1 MSARRLSA
9 LLVALALST
18 PAVVASGADY
28 TAASASPG
36 NHFATVADFN
46 TVSVVLA
53 DPGTPLRGD
62 VTLAATATSD
72 RGIAEVRFESAPAGS
87 GTWTDAC
94 VVAAPPYTC
103 AWDSGSVTTGLY
115 DIRAVATDLAGYS
128 RVSVVAVR
136 MVDAVGPIVT
146 LQDPGP
152 WLRGSVAVAASATDT
167 GSGVAGLTVQY
178 RRAGTSGWTDLCA
191 TGTATLGCSLNAAGQ
206 ADGDLEL
213 RALAVD
219 GAANSRSTPLLT
231 RRVDNTAPA
240 AQAGAPAV
248 LRGTVTLTATADD
261 GAGTGVASVAIQHR
275 PSGNGAWTTTCTGT
289 TAPYA
294 CSLDTTTLSG
304 FADVRAV
311 ATDATGLATASAVL
325 TRRVDN
331 VAPATPTLAN
341 PGTTLQ
347 GTINVTG
354 TATDAESGVAS
365 WALQHRAAGAATW
378 TAACSDSAAPYGCA
392 WNTATAADG
401 LYDLRAVATDG
412 GGLTRASATL
422 TSRRV
427 DNLGPTVTLG
437 DPGSPTRGSVTL
449 TATATDPA
457 GVSSV
462 VFERKASSSST
473 WTTIC
478 TVTASPWTCAWN
490 TGGAADGVFDL
501 RVRATDTLGHVSV
514 ATVPGRQVDNT
525 APVATDVQGGN
536 GGAVAGRPDAGDWLR
551 FTWSETVSPASI
563 LAGWTGTPI
572 PVTVTIGD
580 ANRRDTVDITASS
593 GTLNLLAVAG
603 GLRMNADVV
612 GSVTVFDATMAQAGA
627 SITITLG
634 TRRSGTVKTGPA
646 AAMTWRAPAAV
657 KDAAG
662 NASAALQITE
672 SGAGDTDF

>member
-1 MSARRLSA
+1 VSARRLTA

-18 PAVVASGADY
+18 PAVAASGADY

-46 TVSVVLA
+46 TVSVSLA
-53 DPGTPLRGD
+53 DPGTPLRGE
-62 VTLAATATSD
+62 VTLTATASSD
-72 RGIAEVRFESAPAGS
+72 RGIAGVRFESAPAGG
-87 GTWTDAC
+87 GTWTEAC
-94 VVAAPPYTC
+94 AVAAPPYTC
-103 AWDSGSVTTGLY
+103 AWDSGSVATGPY

-128 RVSVVAVR
+128 RASVVASR
-136 MVDAVGPIVT
+136 MIDAVGPLVT
-146 LQDPGP
+146 LVDPGP
-152 WLRGSVAVAASATDT
+152 WLQGSVAVAASASDT
-167 GSGVAGLTVQY
+167 GTGVAGLTLQY
-178 RRAGTSGWTDLCA
+178 RRAGTIGWADLCT
-191 TGTATLGCSLNAAGQ
+191 TGAETLACSLDAAAQ

-213 RALAVD
+213 RAVAVD
-219 GAANSRSTPLLT
+219 GAANSRSTPPLT
-231 RRVDNTAPA
+231 RRVDNTAPT
-240 AQAGAPAV
+240 AQAGGPAV
-248 LRGTVTLTATADD
+248 LRGTVTLTADAGD

-275 PSGNGAWTTTCTGT
+275 PSGSGAWATTCTDA
-289 TAPYA
+289 TAPYS
-294 CSLDTTTLSG
+294 CTLDTTALSG
-304 FADVRAV
+304 LVDVRAV
-311 ATDATGLATASAVL
+311 ATDVTGLSTASAVV

-347 GTINVTG
+347 GTVDVTG
-354 TATDAESGVAS
+354 TAADAESGVAS
-365 WALQHRAAGAATW
+365 WALEYRAAGGATW
-378 TAACSDSAAPYGCA
+378 TPACSDGTAPYGCA
-392 WNTATAADG
+392 WNTTAVADG

-412 GGLTRASATL
+412 GGLTKASAAL

-437 DPGSPTRGSVTL
+437 DPGTPVRGSVTL

-462 VFERKASSSST
+462 VFERKATSSST

-478 TVTASPWTCAWN
+478 TVNASPWTCAWN

-514 ATVPGRQVDNT
+514 ATIPGRQIDNT
-525 APVATDVQGGN
+525 APVATDVQGRN
-536 GGAVAGRPDAGDWLR
+536 GGAVAGRPDAGDWLQ

-563 LAGWTGTPI
+563 LAGWAGTQI
-572 PVTVTIGD
+572 PVTVTITD
-580 ANRRDTVDITASS
+580 ANKKDTVDIGAAS
-593 GTLNLLAVAG
+593 GTLNLLSVAG
-603 GLRMNADVV
+603 GLGMNADVV
-612 GSVTVFDATMAQAGA
+612 GADTVFDATMAQAGA

-634 TRRSGTVKTGPA
+634 ARRSGTVKTAPA

-662 NASAALQITE
+662 NASAALQVTE
-672 SGAGDTDF
+672 PGAADTDF